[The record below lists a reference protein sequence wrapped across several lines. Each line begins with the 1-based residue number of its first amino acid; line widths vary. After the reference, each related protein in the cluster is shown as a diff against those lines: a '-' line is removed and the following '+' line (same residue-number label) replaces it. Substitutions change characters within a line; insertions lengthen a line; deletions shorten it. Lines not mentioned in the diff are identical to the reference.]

1 MSLHFEEIGGKIF
14 ETVKEKSPEILIV
27 VGTVAI
33 GAGIFL
39 ACKATLKI
47 DREKEEIKEEI
58 NSAIDEAKDKMD
70 EIDEGVESETLKNY
84 DEQDAA
90 QDKAVVYSR
99 TAKSVMA
106 SGWKVVKAY
115 APAAG
120 CIILG
125 FVCIIFSH
133 KILRDRETTL
143 LAAYT
148 ALDSAFKIYRSR
160 VVEEGGKE
168 MDARFLY
175 GTKTEMKEVKRVN
188 PETGV
193 EETVIETE
201 EVPDYPLGSPYARI
215 YDKAHS
221 ACYQDAD
228 PNNAW
233 NETYLKQL
241 QEQANQLL
249 NRRGYVFLNEVYDML
264 CLTKTP
270 EGQYVGW
277 IKDNPNGDG
286 YIDFGIKLC
295 YEDPRFKDFIETK
308 KLRRKLVLDFN
319 VDGVIIDKICWG
331 LKGKND
337 LSEEEL
343 DEIENQRSR
352 AARAYAG
359 LEDPVVCDK
368 YQQLENERYARMNR

>member
-1 MSLHFEEIGGKIF
+1 MSLNLAEIGGKAF
-14 ETVKEKSPEILIV
+14 ETVKEKSPEILIG
-27 VGTVAI
+27 VGIVSI
-33 GAGIFL
+33 GVGIFL
-39 ACKATLKI
+39 ACKATLKL
-47 DREKEEIKEEI
+47 DREKAAIEAEI
-58 NSAIDEAKDKMD
+58 NEAIDAAQEKMD
-70 EIDEGVESETLKNY
+70 EIDEGVESEVLNNY

-90 QDKAVVYSR
+90 QDKAIVYGR
-99 TAKSVMA
+99 TAKSVA
-106 SGWKVVKAY
+106 GSVWKGAKAY

-120 CIILG
+120 CIVLG

-133 KILRDRETTL
+133 KIMQDRETTL

-148 ALDSAFKIYRSR
+148 ALDSAFKIYRAR

-175 GTKTEMKEVKRVN
+175 GTKTEMREVKRVN
-188 PETGV
+188 PETGL

-228 PNNAW
+228 PHNDW

-249 NRRGYVFLNEVYDML
+249 NRRGYVFLNEIYEML
-264 CLTKTP
+264 CLKKTP

-286 YIDFGIKLC
+286 YIDFGIKLA

-331 LKGKND
+331 LKGAND

-343 DEIENQRSR
+343 DELEDSRSR

-359 LEDPVVCDK
+359 LEDPDICSK
-368 YQQLENERYARMNR
+368 YQELENERYAKMNR

>member
-14 ETVKEKSPEILIV
+14 ETVKEKSPEILIG
-27 VGTVAI
+27 VGIVAI

-47 DREKEEIKEEI
+47 DREKAEIEAEI
-58 NSAIDEAKDKMD
+58 NEAVESAKDKME
-70 EIDEGVESETLKNY
+70 EIDEGVESDTLSY

-90 QDKAVVYSR
+90 QDKAIVYGR

-106 SGWKVVKAY
+106 SSWRVVKAY

-120 CIILG
+120 CIVLG

-133 KILRDRETTL
+133 KIMQDRETTL

-148 ALDSAFKIYRSR
+148 ALDSAFKIYRAR

-188 PETGV
+188 PETGL

-277 IKDNPNGDG
+277 IKDNPDGDG
-286 YIDFGIKLC
+286 YIDFGITLA
-295 YEDPRFKDFIETK
+295 YEDPRFKDFIEKK

-319 VDGVIIDKICWG
+319 VDGVIIDKIVWG

-337 LSEEEL
+337 LSEDEL
-343 DEIENQRSR
+343 DEIEDLRSR

-359 LEDPVVCDK
+359 LEDPVVCEK
-368 YQQLENERYARMNR
+368 YQELENDRYARMNR